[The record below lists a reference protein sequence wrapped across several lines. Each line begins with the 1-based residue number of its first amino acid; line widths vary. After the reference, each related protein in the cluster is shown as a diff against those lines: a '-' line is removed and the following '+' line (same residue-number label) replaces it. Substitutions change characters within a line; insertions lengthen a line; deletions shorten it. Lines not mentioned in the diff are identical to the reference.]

1 MLAGTGLQ
9 VVPGLAAQLGQRRLL
24 RVGADVAADLA
35 DLFVRDVDTVVA
47 AEREQQ
53 VVAGDPRDLLRLEAA
68 QLGDAVVLVDDVVA
82 GAQIGE
88 ALQRT
93 AGRRGGARR
102 ALAEDLRVGE
112 QREPEVA
119 PDEATARGRNREDEA
134 CRLLTGLE
142 HVRLRAAEQR
152 LLPQRLAAVWKGDD
166 DVELLP
172 QEPIQLVLGL
182 RQS

>member
-35 DLFVRDVDTVVA
+35 DLFMRDVDAVVA

-53 VVAGDPRDLLRLEAA
+53 VVARDPCDLLRLEAA
-68 QLGDAVVLVDDVVA
+68 QLGDAVVLVDDVVS

-93 AGRRGGARR
+93 AGRSGGARGT
-102 ALAEDLRVGE
+102 LAEDLRVGE

-119 PDEATARGRNREDEA
+119 PDEPAARGRDREDDA
-134 CRLLTGLE
+134 ARLLAGLE
-142 HVRLRAAEQR
+142 HVSLRAADKG
-152 LLPQRLAAVWKGDD
+152 LLPQGLAAMREGDD
-166 DVELLP
+166 DVELLA
-172 QEPIQLVLGL
+172 QEPVELVLGL
-182 RQS
+182 